1 MIILLIFSI
10 MFDYEWLIFL
20 NFFPSVD
27 LQMGSS
33 LYIVKN
39 QALIA
44 NYSMT
49 GLKGCFI
56 QCLSV
61 IYLSRFILKEI
72 FLSKIRFPNLFHFQ
86 CILTMENHQLSS
98 QLKAFNHPVISTM
111 LLFHTFWHVESI
123 LYVCSFKI
131 YKLER

>member
-1 MIILLIFSI
+1 MQIVWNLMFTFIRSIQFSLQKNVCSNSDGEIRKWIIIHLIFSI
-10 MFDYEWLIFL
+10 MFDYEWLTFL

-27 LQMGSS
+27 LKMGSS

-44 NYSMT
+44 NYSMI

-61 IYLSRFILKEI
+61 IFLSRFILKEI
-72 FLSKIRFPNLFHFQ
+72 FLLKICFPNLFHFQ
-86 CILTMENHQLSS
+86 CIFTTGNH
-98 QLKAFNHPVISTM
+98 
-111 LLFHTFWHVESI
+111 
-123 LYVCSFKI
+123 
-131 YKLER
+131 